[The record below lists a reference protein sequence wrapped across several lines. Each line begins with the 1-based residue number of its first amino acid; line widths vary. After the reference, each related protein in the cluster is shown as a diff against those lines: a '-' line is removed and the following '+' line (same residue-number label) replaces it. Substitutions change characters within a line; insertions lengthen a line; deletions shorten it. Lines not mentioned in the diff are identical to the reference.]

1 MSDDRNES
9 DAKARHERDLGSATA
24 QELGFDH
31 GISRRLFLFGGATAT
46 LAGCMSDEGKVP
58 RGPLR
63 SPGSTLAVSDPPRQA
78 GIVTPPPVAAIFA
91 ALDVRAPDPDGLA
104 GLLGALTRRIRSP
117 GTTGSGAA
125 DPTVTL
131 AVGASLF
138 DSRFGLGALRPRRL
152 AAMPSF
158 PNDALDPAWCHGDL
172 LVQVCAKDRA
182 TVRRA
187 FGDLIRAG
195 GDRLRVRRRIE
206 GFRPGNAPDGRGS
219 TTTRNLFGFREGAG
233 NPDVRDS
240 VLMDRLVWV
249 QPGGAEPAW
258 TVGGSYQVVRLIR
271 FATDLWDL
279 DSVERQEDVIGRHKA
294 SGAPLAGR
302 REDERFDYAPDPDG
316 RITPLDAHIRR
327 ANPRTPATEASRI
340 LRRSYSYRRGRD
352 RAGQRDEG
360 LVFVCFQQDLERGF
374 AAVQRRLEG
383 EALAR
388 YVLPFGGGYFFAL
401 PGVAGSDGYLGEGLV
416 RAAGRS
422 TGAPD

>member
-1 MSDDRNES
+1 M
-9 DAKARHERDLGSATA
+9 A
-24 QELGFDH
+24 
-31 GISRRLFLFGGATAT
+31 
-46 LAGCMSDEGKVP
+46 VP
-58 RGPLR
+58 R
-63 SPGSTLAVSDPPRQA
+63 PPQQL
-78 GIVTPPPVAAIFA
+78 GITTPPPAHTMLG
-91 ALDVRAPDPDGLA
+91 ALDVRVPDRDGLA
-104 GLLGALTRRIRSP
+104 DLLRALTGHIRSP
-117 GTTGSGAA
+117 RAAGAGAA
-125 DPTVTL
+125 GPIVTL

-138 DSRFGLGALRPRRL
+138 DARFGLGAQRPRRL

-172 LVQVCAKDRA
+172 LVQVCAEDPA
-182 TVRRA
+182 GAQRA
-187 FGDLIRAG
+187 FRDLIRAA
-195 GDRLRVRRRIE
+195 GDRLRLRWRIE

-233 NPDVRDS
+233 NPDVRDAA
-240 VLMDRLVWV
+240 LMDRLVWV
-249 QPGGAEPAW
+249 QPGGGELAW
-258 TVGGSYQVVRLIR
+258 TAGGSYQVVRLTR
-271 FATDLWDL
+271 FAVELWDR

-302 REDERFDYAPDPDG
+302 REDEPFDYARDPDG

-327 ANPRTPATEASRI
+327 ANPRTPATEANRI

-352 RAGQRDEG
+352 AAGQPDEG

-416 RAAGRS
+416 RAAGTS
-422 TGAPD
+422 KGAPD